1 MYSIFISKSIENIL
15 VKLEKKDSIYFLN
28 LADDEN
34 RWNTTFVREI
44 SKVLDEI
51 EKDEGPGALITSSEN
66 PKFFSNG
73 LDLDWM
79 QEPKSNPNGGD
90 RDSFGKEFML
100 LMGRFI
106 TLPIPTVCAIN
117 GHAFGAGFMLALTHD
132 MRIMR
137 EDRGFLCA
145 NEMQLGLSI
154 PRPELSLFKHK
165 IPANAFYETVQLS
178 KRWTG
183 PDALDAGIVQAISSF
198 EEVPELAVKK
208 ARELAPL
215 ATDRKNFGYQKE
227 MLFGENA
234 AINLS
239 HGPAHML
246 KNSEDFKS

>member
-1 MYSIFISKSIENIL
+1 MI
-15 VKLEKKDSIYFLN
+15 KLEKKESIYFLN
-28 LADDEN
+28 LAANEN

-44 SKVLDEI
+44 AKALDEI

-79 QEPKSNPNGGD
+79 QDPSSNAYGGE
-90 RDSFGKEFML
+90 RDVFGREFMH

-132 MRIMR
+132 VRIMR
-137 EDRGFLCA
+137 EDRGYLCA

-165 IPANAFYETVQLS
+165 IPSNAFYETVQLS

-183 PDALDAGIVQAISSF
+183 SSAFDAGIVQAVSSF
-198 EEVPELAVKK
+198 EELPELALKK
-208 ARELAPL
+208 AEELVPL
-215 ATDRKNFGYQKE
+215 ASNRKNFGRQKE

-234 AINLS
+234 AINLI

-246 KNSEDFKS
+246 KNSKDFEY